1 VFDFDFSIQIE
12 GHMSGFNLILS
23 VASDVPEISDYNGKY
38 NAFAVITAKKISL
51 IRKKAYQGS
60 R

>member
-1 VFDFDFSIQIE
+1 MFDFDFSIQIE

-23 VASDVPEISDYNGKY
+23 VASDVTTIGDNGKY
-38 NAFAVITAKKISL
+38 NVFAVITAQKISL
-51 IRKKAYQGS
+51 IRKKGYQGS